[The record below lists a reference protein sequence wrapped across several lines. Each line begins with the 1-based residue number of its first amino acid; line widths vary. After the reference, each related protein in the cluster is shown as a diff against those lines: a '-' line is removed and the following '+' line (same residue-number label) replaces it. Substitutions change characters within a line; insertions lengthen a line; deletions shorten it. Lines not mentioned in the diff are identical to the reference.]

1 LFTLAKSYAINH
13 GRGGALNL
21 GAVGIIGNS
30 LNCPSPVL
38 SSASAGYD
46 HDPWPLHSPAP
57 SRSPASQGSRDGDF
71 SPPPLAHEHNVDM
84 NARHG
89 YNKEGGQVDVQGGVQ
104 LGSNRDDGSQ
114 ALASDLG
121 GGSMDM
127 DLEAAAPAFKAPR
140 AP

>member
-1 LFTLAKSYAINH
+1 
-13 GRGGALNL
+13 
-21 GAVGIIGNS
+21 
-30 LNCPSPVL
+30 
-38 SSASAGYD
+38 
-46 HDPWPLHSPAP
+46 
-57 SRSPASQGSRDGDF
+57 
-71 SPPPLAHEHNVDM
+71 M
-84 NARHG
+84 NAHHG

-114 ALASDLG
+114 ALASDLR